1 MMINKKHNKTDRKK
15 QVAITCFLCHKRK
28 ENDMCKTDSF
38 GIYVHI
44 PFCVQKCRYCDFL
57 SFADKSR
64 MKEYVEAVRRE
75 IRAWHGCGEV
85 STIYF
90 GGGTPSV
97 LPAIYIEE
105 ILNSIRENFRLE
117 EHPEITIECKPGTAD
132 SEKFSSYINI
142 GINRLSMGLQ
152 SAVDQELKL
161 LGRIHSAEQF
171 VKSYEAAR
179 KVGFTNISVD
189 IMSALPGQTLESYR
203 KTLELSTALHPEH
216 ISAYSLIIEE
226 GTPFYRLYEEGK
238 LILPDEDCEREMYY
252 ETKHFLQRYGYERYE
267 ISNYARPGYE
277 SRHNS
282 SYWTGKNYLGIG
294 LGASSLMQG
303 LRFKNTDHMG
313 TYLRRQYPGH
323 INIPEIYEEVEIL
336 SPKARMEEFMFLGLR
351 MMKGISVAQ
360 FEETFGKKFEEVY
373 GETCRKLVEQELLN
387 RENDRIRLTEKGIDV
402 SNMIFSEFL

>member
-1 MMINKKHNKTDRKK
+1 MAVERFPRFISVEVHRPY
-15 QVAITCFLCHKRK
+15 FL
-28 ENDMCKTDSF
+28 
-38 GIYVHI
+38 
-44 PFCVQKCRYCDFL
+44 L
-57 SFADKSR
+57 
-64 MKEYVEAVRRE
+64 
-75 IRAWHGCGEV
+75 
-85 STIYF
+85 
-90 GGGTPSV
+90 
-97 LPAIYIEE
+97 YIGE
-105 ILNSIRENFRLE
+105 ILNSIRKNFRLE
-117 EHPEITIECKPGTAD
+117 EHPEITIECNPGTAD

-152 SAVDQELKL
+152 SVVDQELKL

-203 KTLELSTALHPEH
+203 KTLELITALHPEH

-303 LRFKNTDHMG
+303 MRFRNTDHMG

-373 GETCRKLVEQELLN
+373 GETCRKLVGQELLN
-387 RENDRIRLTEKGIDV
+387 RENDRIGLTEKGIDV
-402 SNMIFSEFL
+402 SNLILSEFL

>member
-1 MMINKKHNKTDRKK
+1 M
-15 QVAITCFLCHKRK
+15 
-28 ENDMCKTDSF
+28 
-38 GIYVHI
+38 
-44 PFCVQKCRYCDFL
+44 
-57 SFADKSR
+57 
-64 MKEYVEAVRRE
+64 
-75 IRAWHGCGEV
+75 
-85 STIYF
+85 
-90 GGGTPSV
+90 
-97 LPAIYIEE
+97 
-105 ILNSIRENFRLE
+105 
-117 EHPEITIECKPGTAD
+117 
-132 SEKFSSYINI
+132 
-142 GINRLSMGLQ
+142 
-152 SAVDQELKL
+152 
-161 LGRIHSAEQF
+161 
-171 VKSYEAAR
+171 
-179 KVGFTNISVD
+179 GFTNISVD

-203 KTLELSTALHPEH
+203 KTLELITALHPEH

-303 LRFKNTDHMG
+303 MRFKNTDHME
-313 TYLRRQYPGH
+313 TYLGRQYPGH

-373 GETCRKLVEQELLN
+373 GETCRKLVGQELLN

-402 SNMIFSEFL
+402 SNLIFSEFL